1 MYDEALDQFNRALRL
16 NPSNA
21 ALIYN
26 NRARV
31 FQYQNQLELAADE
44 LEKGLTLEP
53 KQPLL
58 RISLGYQQMRTGDL
72 AKAIQDTGGG
82 DTGGDQSA
90 DCVSD
95 DRALLRAVGGAREG
109 GELYC
114 RRDPFSGGGG

>member
-1 MYDEALDQFNRALRL
+1 MKYDAIVIGAGSMGSATTYYLAKQGCRVLALEQFNIALRL

-53 KQPLL
+53 KSIPGN
-58 RISLGYQQMRTGDL
+58 STP
-72 AKAIQDTGGG
+72 
-82 DTGGDQSA
+82 S
-90 DCVSD
+90 
-95 DRALLRAVGGAREG
+95 
-109 GELYC
+109 
-114 RRDPFSGGGG
+114 